1 MKNKKI
7 LSYIFGTMMLLF
19 GIILLFS
26 KDVESIITGI
36 SFLFLAILIYPTFYY
51 ICILCNKN
59 FSVGRK
65 IALGIGTFLIAPF
78 LFSSEEITYSDI
90 STYIVV
96 VLVFWVIMFA
106 TNKKQFIDVEIKQ
119 LKKKVIKQTFFISF
133 IIQLLEKEMPKYLPI
148 LNTKTK

>member
-19 GIILLFS
+19 GIILLLS
-26 KDVESIITGI
+26 KDVESIMTGI

-51 ICILCNKN
+51 ICKLCNEN

-96 VLVFWVIMFA
+96 VLVFWVIMIA
-106 TNKKQFIDVEIKQ
+106 TNKKKI
-119 LKKKVIKQTFFISF
+119 
-133 IIQLLEKEMPKYLPI
+133 Y
-148 LNTKTK
+148 